1 VKFSRRMLLSLAAG
15 AGSLSA
21 FSRGGR
27 AQVYPSRPITLIVPF
42 AAGGPTDTIARIVT
56 EGMRASLGQPI
67 IIENVGGADG
77 SIAVG
82 RAARAAPDGY
92 TISIGNVA
100 THVLNAAAYS
110 LSYDL
115 LNDLE
120 AISRLTDA
128 PAFIDAKLS
137 LPAKDLKELIA
148 WLKANP
154 DKASAGVFATW
165 SRLFG
170 AYFQSST
177 GTRIQFVPYRGA
189 APAMQDLVAGQIDL
203 MFDQAGNTLAQLRN
217 NKIKAQAVAAT
228 KRLALAPNVPTM
240 DEAGVPGFTLS
251 VWHGMWAPKGTPKGI
266 IAKLNAAIV
275 TALANPALQQK
286 LIDLGQE
293 IPPRDQQT
301 PEALSAYQKAE
312 AEKWWPIIKTANI
325 KGE

>member
-1 VKFSRRMLLSLAAG
+1 MIRRRILALTLAAL
-15 AGSLSA
+15 AVELS
-21 FSRGGR
+21 SNGITN
-27 AQVYPSRPITLIVPF
+27 AQTYPVRPITLIVPF

-56 EGMRASLGQPI
+56 EGMRASLSQPI

-82 RAARAAPDGY
+82 RVARAAADGY
-92 TISIGNVA
+92 TLSIGNVA
-100 THVLNAAAYS
+100 THVLNSAAYS

-115 LNDLE
+115 LNDFE

-128 PAFIDAKLS
+128 PAFIDAKLA
-137 LPAKDLKELIA
+137 LPAKDLRELIA

-154 DKASAGVFATW
+154 DKASAGVFTTW

-177 GTRIQFVPYRGA
+177 GTHIQFVPYRGA

-203 MFDQAGNTLAQLRN
+203 MFDQAGNTLGQLRN
-217 NKIKAQAVAAT
+217 NKIKALAVAAT
-228 KRLALAPNVPTM
+228 KRLALAPDVPTM

-251 VWHGMWAPKGTPKGI
+251 VWHGMWAPKRTPKDI

-275 TALANPALQQK
+275 TALANPVLQQK

-312 AEKWWPIIKTANI
+312 AEKWWPIIKAANI

>member
-1 VKFSRRMLLSLAAG
+1 MTFSRGVFLSLAAG
-15 AGSLSA
+15 AGALSP
-21 FSRGGR
+21 FSRGAR
-27 AQVYPSRPITLIVPF
+27 AEGYPSRPITLIVPF

-56 EGMRASLGQPI
+56 EGMRPSLGQPI

-82 RAARAAPDGY
+82 RAARAAPDRY

-100 THVLNAAAYS
+100 TNVLNGAAYP
-110 LSYDL
+110 LPYDL
-115 LNDLE
+115 LHDFESIAL
-120 AISRLTDA
+120 LTGA
-128 PAFIDAKLS
+128 PAFVDVKLS
-137 LPAKDLKELIA
+137 LPANDLKELIA

-154 DKASAGVFATW
+154 AKASAGVFTTW

-177 GTRIQFVPYRGA
+177 GTHFQFVPYRGA

-203 MFDQAGNTLAQLRN
+203 MFDQAGNTLPQLRN
-217 NKIKAQAVAAT
+217 GKIKALAVAA
-228 KRLALAPNVPTM
+228 KSRLALAPDIPTL
-240 DEAGVPGFTLS
+240 DEAGVPGFYLS
-251 VWHGMWAPKGTPKGI
+251 VWHGMWAPKATPQDI
-266 IAKLNAAIV
+266 IAKLNSAIV
-275 TALANPALQQK
+275 TALANPAVQRK
-286 LIDLGQE
+286 LMDLGQE

-312 AEKWWPIIKTANI
+312 AEKWWPIIKAANI

>member
-1 VKFSRRMLLSLAAG
+1 
-15 AGSLSA
+15 
-21 FSRGGR
+21 
-27 AQVYPSRPITLIVPF
+27 
-42 AAGGPTDTIARIVT
+42 
-56 EGMRASLGQPI
+56 MRASLGQPI
-67 IIENVGGADG
+67 IIENVGGADR

-115 LNDLE
+115 LNDFE

-154 DKASAGVFATW
+154 GKASAGVFATW

-189 APAMQDLVAGQIDL
+189 APAMQDLIAGQIDL

-217 NKIKAQAVAAT
+217 GKIKTYAVAAR
-228 KRLALAPNVPTM
+228 KRLALAPDIPTL
-240 DEAGVPGFTLS
+240 DEAGVPGFYLS
-251 VWHGMWAPKGTPKGI
+251 VWHGMWAPKATPKEI
-266 IAKLNAAIV
+266 IAKLNSAIV
-275 TALANPALQQK
+275 AALANPGVQQK
-286 LIDLGQE
+286 LIGLGQE
-293 IPPRDQQT
+293 IPSPDQQT

-312 AEKWWPIIKTANI
+312 AEKWWPIVKAANI